1 MLFETFKQTPERS
14 VENWRN
20 GRERFLQQAQTIAQ
34 KEKSSARAVESHRT
48 STLPQKTL
56 QLKPVLIVFLVLL
69 FLAGG
74 GGLAVSSAQASYPGD
89 LLYRVKTISEDIETG
104 MMVKPEN
111 ELTRVMDFTDRRVD
125 EIGHLLETQAAIP
138 QRVQNRYQNQLENA
152 IKLALAA
159 PDNRVVAELTQL
171 RERVKRQQE
180 RLAGFG
186 SRTSMNN
193 LSVFE
198 AIQSMLKERLGWIDS
213 GIGNPEVLR
222 EQMRLREMER
232 RGTAWPFTL
241 TPGSNT
247 ATTYLSATPTPKS
260 GNGYGPGLT
269 PTGTRTPGDGYGPGP
284 NPTGTRTPGGYKPN
298 PTNTGTPGGNGPN
311 PTHTKPTQQPGPTN
325 QPQPTHRPGTTQVPG
340 PKH

>member
-20 GRERFLQQAQTIAQ
+20 GKARFLQRAQTLAAR
-34 KEKSSARAVESHRT
+34 EKSSTRQPEIKRSRVSPGRT
-48 STLPQKTL
+48 PL
-56 QLKPVLIVFLVLL
+56 LKPVFIAFILLILLV
-69 FLAGG
+69 GG

-89 LLYRVKTISEDIETG
+89 FLYGVKTISEDIETG

-125 EIGHLLETQAAIP
+125 EISHLLETQAAIP
-138 QRVQNRYQNQLENA
+138 QRVQNRYQNQVENA

-159 PDNRVVAELTQL
+159 PDNRVVADLTQL
-171 RERVKRQQE
+171 RERVKQQQE
-180 RLAGFG
+180 HLTSFG

-213 GIGNPEVLR
+213 GIGNPEMLR

-232 RGTAWPFTL
+232 QGTAWPFTL

-247 ATTYLSATPTPKS
+247 ATTYLSATPTPGS
-260 GNGYGPGLT
+260 GNGYGPGMT